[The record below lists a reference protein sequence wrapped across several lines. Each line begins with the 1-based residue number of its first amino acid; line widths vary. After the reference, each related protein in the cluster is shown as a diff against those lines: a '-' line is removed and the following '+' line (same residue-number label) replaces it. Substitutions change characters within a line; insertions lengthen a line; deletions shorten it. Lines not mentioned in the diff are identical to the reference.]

1 MLTRCVSAYGRATF
15 RDPCP
20 APCRRPTASTFQP
33 SVLAVQYLGCR
44 PGLADEDERL
54 VLGDVASEL
63 SVDDPLQPL
72 ELLAHVHRLHAEI
85 VPQVRVK
92 LAYR

>member
-1 MLTRCVSAYGRATF
+1 MCVSVIISCVSFQSTPPPI
-15 RDPCP
+15 D
-20 APCRRPTASTFQP
+20 RRPGF
-33 SVLAVQYLGCR
+33 
-44 PGLADEDERL
+44 ADEDEHL

-63 SVDDPLQPL
+63 GVDDPLQPL
-72 ELLAHVHRLHAEI
+72 ELLAHVHRLHAEV